1 MKRDQIPSLTGLRFI
16 AAFSVAFSHAV
27 LYIFPP
33 PTPGWSILMRSAY
46 DLAVSAAG
54 LGMPLFFVLSGFVIH
69 YNYSAK
75 IQSGSFYEVLNF
87 FAARF
92 SRLYP
97 LYLCVLV
104 FSVLTTLNTKAI
116 PPSALAYHVLMLQ
129 SWFYTSYG
137 DKSLIYS
144 LGPSASILWS
154 VSTEWFFYVVYPPIC
169 FLLTALTTHRSRMIA
184 AVGLLISALALIS
197 LAVLNIDAIN
207 SFGGAIFG
215 PIAESGP
222 YGQNS
227 FFRWLVYFSPYSRIS
242 EFLLGCFVA
251 SLYLNR
257 SETKNTSGF
266 WLTSLAAL
274 LIAATYFAF
283 FGLDRFPWFHT
294 LGILHMSFGL
304 APGIA
309 LLIYCCACYDNPV
322 TKALR
327 APWLVICGEASY
339 SLYLLHII
347 VVECFQQDGSPLR
360 NLRVLGISL
369 LSCISL
375 SILSWRFVEMPAR
388 NWLRSKLTRRAAKFE
403 LARSSVGN
411 SARP

>member
-46 DLAVSAAG
+46 DLAISAAG

-97 LYLCVLV
+97 LYLCVLG
-104 FSVLTTLNTKAI
+104 FSALVTLNTKAI
-116 PPSALAYHVLMLQ
+116 PLSALAYHVLMLQ
-129 SWFYTSYG
+129 SWVYTSYG
-137 DKSLIYS
+137 DNSLIYS

-154 VSTEWFFYVVYPPIC
+154 VSTEWFFYVAYPPIC
-169 FLLTALTTHRSRMIA
+169 FLLVALGTQRSKMIA
-184 AVGLLISALALIS
+184 ISGLVISALALVS
-197 LAVLNIDAIN
+197 LAILNVDAIN
-207 SFGGAIFG
+207 GFGRDTFG
-215 PIAESGP
+215 PVAESGP

-227 FFRWLVYFSPYSRIS
+227 FFRWLIYFSPYSRIF
-242 EFLLGCFVA
+242 EFLLGCLVA

-257 SETKNTSGF
+257 SETRETSGI

-274 LIAATYFAF
+274 LIAVTYFAF

-309 LLIYCCACYDNPV
+309 LLIYCCARYDNPV

-327 APWLVICGEASY
+327 APWLVVCGEASY
-339 SLYLLHII
+339 SLYLLHVI

-360 NLRVLGISL
+360 NLRILGISL
-369 LSCISL
+369 LCCVSL
-375 SILSWRFVEMPAR
+375 SIFSWRFIEMPAR
-388 NWLRSKLTRRAAKFE
+388 NWLRSVLTKRAAR
-403 LARSSVGN
+403 LWPNRTS
-411 SARP
+411 

>member
-1 MKRDQIPSLTGLRFI
+1 MKRDQIPSLTGLRFF

-27 LYIFPP
+27 LYILPP
-33 PTPGWSILMRSAY
+33 PTPSWSIVMHCAY

-75 IQSGSFYEVLNF
+75 IQSGSFNELLNF

-104 FSVLTTLNTKAI
+104 FSALTMLNTEAI
-116 PPSALAYHVLMLQ
+116 APSALAYYVLMLQ
-129 SWFYTSYG
+129 SWFYASYG
-137 DKSLIYS
+137 DRSLIYS

-154 VSTEWFFYVVYPPIC
+154 VSTEWFFYVAYPLIC
-169 FLLTALTTHRSRMIA
+169 FSLAALRTNRSRMIA
-184 AVGLLISALALIS
+184 ATGLIVLALALVS
-197 LAVLNIDAIN
+197 LAVLSIDAIN
-207 SFGGAIFG
+207 GFGAGTFG
-215 PIAESGP
+215 PIAASGP

-227 FFRWLVYFSPYSRIS
+227 FFRWLIYFSPYSRIL
-242 EFLLGCFVA
+242 EFLLGCLVA

-257 SETKNTSGF
+257 RETVETPGL

-274 LIAATYFAF
+274 LIASSYFAF
-283 FGLDRFPWFHT
+283 FGLDRFPWFHS

-309 LLIYCCACYDNPV
+309 LLIYCCAHYENPV
-322 TKALR
+322 TTALR
-327 APWLVICGEASY
+327 APWLVVCGEASY
-339 SLYLLHII
+339 SLYLLHVI
-347 VVECFQQDGSPLR
+347 VIECFQQDGSSLR
-360 NLRVLGISL
+360 ILRVLGICL
-369 LSCISL
+369 LCCVSL

-388 NWLRSKLTRRAAKFE
+388 NWLRSVLTIRPASLRAGIRTTR
-403 LARSSVGN
+403 L
-411 SARP
+411 